1 MFSSVSI
8 FPPFIHSL
16 PILCSLTWLSFI
28 CNCLANSNPP
38 PIQPHTSLLYMG
50 LCVNYMCSFRPQL
63 VCLEVPSCVHTSL
76 ALLLLTADFAK
87 LHYSPGFHL
96 HCSPCILPQRKWSY
110 PALISRLSPT
120 TFINL
125 HDFLPAFSSLGR
137 REDSPV
143 KANPSTCAPN
153 PKIFHRWFQPC
164 SCAIIPSH
172 SHIYHFPLVHVFFP
186 QAYVYDCV
194 SPL

>member
-1 MFSSVSI
+1 MCKWYVQFQTSACLFGSS
-8 FPPFIHSL
+8 FMCPYFTHSPTLHSWFCKASPL
-16 PILCSLTWLSFI
+16 PS
-28 CNCLANSNPP
+28 
-38 PIQPHTSLLYMG
+38 
-50 LCVNYMCSFRPQL
+50 
-63 VCLEVPSCVHTSL
+63 
-76 ALLLLTADFAK
+76 
-87 LHYSPGFHL
+87 FHL
-96 HCSPCILPQRKWSY
+96 HCSPCILSQRKWSY

-137 REDSPV
+137 REDSPA

-153 PKIFHRWFQPC
+153 PKIFHRWLQPC

-172 SHIYHFPLVHVFFP
+172 SHICHFPLLHGFFP
-186 QAYVYDCV
+186 QAYVYEYV